1 MKHILIIAGESSGD
15 MHGSS
20 LIKELKKLNPDLSLV
35 GIGGDGMISHGL
47 EAIHHI
53 REMSFLGF
61 AEVVKHIPFIKRVQ
75 SELMK
80 IVSTRNIKH
89 AVLIDYPGF
98 NLSIAKKLKASGVE
112 IIYYISPQLWAW
124 GTGRINKIK
133 YLVAKM
139 LVVFPFEEKL
149 YKDAGINVDFVGH
162 PLIERIKNYSFV
174 DRKVFCED
182 YSLSNDKEILLLLPG
197 SRKQEVEKNFYEMIR
212 AAKTISEKHNLQI
225 VVGCADHIDETWFK
239 QFRNSFNFKVIK
251 DKIYELFKYSK
262 FGIIK
267 SGTSTLEAALFNLPM
282 IIIYKTSALTYQIGK
297 ALISLDKIGMPNIIL
312 QKKLLPELVQ
322 NDARADIISA
332 HADKILYDKNL
343 YEQIKRELS
352 AIPAMLGKKNA
363 SVEAAQIISRMI
375 NER

>member
-1 MKHILIIAGESSGD
+1 MKNILIIAGESSGD

-75 SELMK
+75 TELMN
-80 IVSTRNIKH
+80 IVTSRNIKH

-98 NLSIAKKLKASGVE
+98 NLSIAKKLKASGVK

-124 GTGRINKIK
+124 GTGRIDKIK
-133 YLVAKM
+133 KLVAKM

-149 YKDAGINVDFVGH
+149 YRDAGIDVEFVGH
-162 PLIERIKNYSFV
+162 PLIERINNYSFIE
-174 DRKVFCED
+174 RKEFFENS
-182 YSLSNDKEILLLLPG
+182 SLNSGKDILLLLPG
-197 SRKQEVEKNFYEMIR
+197 SRKQEVEKNFPEMIR
-212 AAKTISEKHNLQI
+212 AAKVISEKHSMQV
-225 VVGCADHIDETWFK
+225 VVGCADHIEENWFAN
-239 QFRNSFNFKVIK
+239 FRATFEFKVIK
-251 DKIYELFKYSK
+251 EKTYELFKYSK

-312 QKKLLPELVQ
+312 QKKLLTELVQ
-322 NDARADIISA
+322 NDARADIIFA
-332 HADKILYDKNL
+332 HADEILSNKNL
-343 YEQIKRELS
+343 YEQIKQELA
-352 AIPAMLGKKNA
+352 AIPALLGKKNA
-363 SVEAAQIISRMI
+363 SLEAAQIINGII